1 MFARQTLLGG
11 DYELVNR
18 TTGLPNPDF
27 VVAVLWH
34 DLVGSGARAVAMDE
48 QLCSRTRPGAA
59 SSTPAEAAAATDGPP
74 CGAAVRI
81 HAHTA
86 LADSGSGGAEPAS
99 KAAVIVILV
108 NFAESAA
115 FTINLTVEVVGG
127 TPDGGL
133 TNTTSDMGSMWQL
146 SASPASNRI
155 FLNGDALVLAG
166 GGSGGGPLLPE
177 LKPVPQSAGRVLLP
191 PSSVTFLRL

>member
-34 DLVGSGARAVAMDE
+34 DLVGSGARAVAMDD
-48 QLCSRTRPGAA
+48 QLCSRTRPGAT
-59 SSTPAEAAAATDGPP
+59 SSTPAGAGAETVGPS

-86 LADSGSGGAEPAS
+86 LADGGSGGAEPAL

-108 NFAESAA
+108 NFAEAAA
-115 FTINLTVEVVGG
+115 FTINLTVSGS
-127 TPDGGL
+127 TPDGGS
-133 TNTTSDMGSMWQL
+133 TNVTSNMGSMWQL
-146 SASPASNRI
+146 SASPTSNRI
-155 FLNGDALVLAG
+155 FLNGDALVLGG

-177 LKPVPQSAGRVLLP
+177 LKPVPQGAGRVLLP